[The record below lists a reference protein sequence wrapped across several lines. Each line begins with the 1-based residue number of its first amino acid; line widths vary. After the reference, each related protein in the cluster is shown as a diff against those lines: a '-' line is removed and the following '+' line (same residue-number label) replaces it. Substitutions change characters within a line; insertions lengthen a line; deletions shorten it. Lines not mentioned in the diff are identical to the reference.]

1 MGIMVSFI
9 PTGIVPEMDHKS
21 SEEFATS
28 SSSDSVDVFG
38 REASMSMSSEP
49 FRSTRPS
56 ETPGPQVCLEMPY

>member
-1 MGIMVSFI
+1 MKIMVSLGKA
-9 PTGIVPEMDHKS
+9 GIVPEMDHKS

-28 SSSDSVDVFG
+28 SSSDSVDIFG

-56 ETPGPQVCLEMPY
+56 ETPGSQVCLGMPY